1 MLMQSTMIYI
11 LRNIFLFGC
20 IAAAASQK
28 RADNTAVVHL
38 GTSRGASEHLASGF
52 IYGIPDTPGQIPSE

>member
-1 MLMQSTMIYI
+1 MISI
-11 LRNIFLFGC
+11 LHNIFLFGC

-38 GTSRGASEHLASGF
+38 GTSRGTSQHLASGF
-52 IYGIPDTPGQIPSE
+52 IYGVPDTPGQIPPE